1 MLMLTGESVVGEQL
15 GYHELLEAL
24 ELEPAPEEALP
35 QS

>member
-1 MLMLTGESVVGEQL
+1 MMVKVFGEQL

-24 ELEPAPEEALP
+24 ELEPATPAEAP